1 MDDDIPTIEV
11 HLRLISTEEMD
22 DYSSL
27 KHFIE
32 LYDQFKDELHAES
45 IIESFT
51 IPGEFYF
58 IVESLDAH
66 YDDGEIEGEED
77 NYLGFIVVTT
87 RRFFEQC
94 IEFIWIKQDFR
105 RKSYAT
111 EAIKL
116 LQIEKLDVP
125 WYDYAHTEESK
136 EFWKTTGL
144 KSMLIENEKGHLEF
158 CEEAKIKNDYT
169 NEMRR
174 QAFLKMMEGDK

>member
-1 MDDDIPTIEV
+1 MDDDIPTIEAY
-11 HLRLISTEEMD
+11 LQLISTEEMD
-22 DYSSL
+22 DCSSL

-66 YDDGEIEGEED
+66 YDDGEIEGED

-94 IEFIWIKQDFR
+94 IEFIWIRQNFR
-105 RKSYAT
+105 RKGYAT

-125 WYDYAHTEESK
+125 WYDYAHTEDSK

-144 KSMLIENEKGHLEF
+144 KPMLIENEKGHLEF
-158 CEEAKIKNDYT
+158 CEEAKLKNDYA

-174 QAFLKMMEGDK
+174 QALLKMMEKGK

>member
-1 MDDDIPTIEV
+1 MSDDIPTIEV
-11 HLRLISTEEMD
+11 HLRLISTDEMD
-22 DYSSL
+22 DWSSL
-27 KHFIE
+27 SHFIE
-32 LYDQFKDELHAES
+32 LYDQFKEELHAES

-58 IVESLDAH
+58 IVESVDTH
-66 YDDGEIEGEED
+66 YEDGEIEGED
-77 NYLGFIVVTT
+77 NYLGFIVVTP
-87 RRFFEQC
+87 RRFGEQC

-125 WYDYAHTEESK
+125 WYDYAHTEDAE

-144 KSMLIENEKGHLEF
+144 KPMLIKNERGSLEF
-158 CEEAKIKNDYT
+158 CEEAKLKNDYA

-174 QAFLKMMEGDK
+174 QTFLKMMEGDK

>member
-1 MDDDIPTIEV
+1 MSDDIPTIEV
-11 HLRLISTEEMD
+11 HLRLISTDEMD
-22 DYSSL
+22 DCDTL

-32 LYDQFKDELHAES
+32 LYDQFNDELHAEN

-58 IVESLDAH
+58 IVESVDAH
-66 YDDGEIEGEED
+66 YDDGEIEGED

-87 RRFFEQC
+87 RRCFPEQC

-105 RKSYAT
+105 RKGYAT

-125 WYDYAHTEESK
+125 WYDYAHTEDSK

-144 KSMLIENEKGHLEF
+144 KPMLIENERGSLEF
-158 CEEAKIKNDYT
+158 CEEAKLKNDYA

-174 QAFLKMMEGDK
+174 QAFMRMMERDK